1 MYKFIGK
8 KNQAYVI
15 KLNYNCPDSEKS
27 GSGPG
32 SCGGAAIK
40 DKVKAET
47 KKIKTYP
54 KNINDYPEGPVV
66 TADDLER
73 LKSGTK
79 KIKTYPKNINDYPEG
94 PVVTADDL
102 ERLKSGTKKI
112 KTYPKNINDYPEGP
126 VVTADDLE
134 RLKSGTKKP
143 KSEKISETLTRYTSG
158 KQQAYVQ
165 TMPGKQGK
173 VTFGNKWE
181 KTFDTIE
188 EANNAANEFAKS
200 GKMPNDVKPR
210 RHPLEVK
217 NTRK

>member
-8 KNQAYVI
+8 KNQAYDI

-47 KKIKTYP
+47 
-54 KNINDYPEGPVV
+54 E
-66 TADDLER
+66 
-73 LKSGTK
+73 
-79 KIKTYPKNINDYPEG
+79 
-94 PVVTADDL
+94 
-102 ERLKSGTKKI
+102 
-112 KTYPKNINDYPEGP
+112 
-126 VVTADDLE
+126 
-134 RLKSGTKKP
+134 KP

-165 TMPGKQGK
+165 TMPGKQGQ

>member
-40 DKVKAET
+40 DKVKAE
-47 KKIKTYP
+47 
-54 KNINDYPEGPVV
+54 
-66 TADDLER
+66 
-73 LKSGTK
+73 
-79 KIKTYPKNINDYPEG
+79 
-94 PVVTADDL
+94 
-102 ERLKSGTKKI
+102 TKKI

>member
-40 DKVKAET
+40 DKVKAE
-47 KKIKTYP
+47 
-54 KNINDYPEGPVV
+54 
-66 TADDLER
+66 
-73 LKSGTK
+73 TK

>member
-8 KNQAYVI
+8 KNQAYDI

-47 KKIKTYP
+47 EKIKTYP

-73 LKSGTK
+73 SKSGT
-79 KIKTYPKNINDYPEG
+79 E
-94 PVVTADDL
+94 
-102 ERLKSGTKKI
+102 
-112 KTYPKNINDYPEGP
+112 
-126 VVTADDLE
+126 
-134 RLKSGTKKP
+134 KP

-165 TMPGKQGK
+165 TMPGKQGQ